1 MINRQMQ
8 SCTVWQ
14 KNGETD
20 EWGAPSQDETMIATI
35 NIAINVVDTLNIKN
49 SIEYGEVTHL
59 GLTSFRGLKKGHV
72 LRTLDKVYTV
82 EKQPNEV
89 TRLSQVYLKEVV

>member
-8 SCTVWQ
+8 RCTVWQ
-14 KNGETD
+14 KDGGTD

-35 NIAINVVDTLNIKN
+35 NIAINVVDTINIKN
-49 SIEYGEVTHL
+49 SIEYGQVTHL
-59 GLTSFRGLKKGHV
+59 GFTSFRGLKKGHV
-72 LRTLDKVYTV
+72 LRILDKVYTV

>member
-8 SCTVWQ
+8 RCTVWQ
-14 KNGETD
+14 KDGETD

-35 NIAINVVDTLNIKN
+35 NIAINVVDTINIKN
-49 SIEYGEVTHL
+49 SIEYGEITHL
-59 GLTSFRGLKKGHV
+59 GLTTFRDLKKGHV

-89 TRLSQVYLKEVV
+89 ARLTQVYLKEVV

>member
-14 KNGETD
+14 KSAGTD
-20 EWGAPSQDETMIATI
+20 EWGAPSQNETMIATI
-35 NIAINVVDTLNIKN
+35 YIAINVVDTIDIKN
-49 SIEYGEVTHL
+49 GIEYGEVTHL
-59 GLTSFRGLKKGHV
+59 GLTTFRGLKKGHI
-72 LRTLDKVYTV
+72 LKTLDKVYTV

>member
-8 SCTVWQ
+8 RCTVWQ
-14 KNGETD
+14 KDGETD

-35 NIAINVVDTLNIKN
+35 NIAINVVDTINIKN
-49 SIEYGEVTHL
+49 SIEYGEITHL
-59 GLTSFRGLKKGHV
+59 GLTTFRDLKKGHV